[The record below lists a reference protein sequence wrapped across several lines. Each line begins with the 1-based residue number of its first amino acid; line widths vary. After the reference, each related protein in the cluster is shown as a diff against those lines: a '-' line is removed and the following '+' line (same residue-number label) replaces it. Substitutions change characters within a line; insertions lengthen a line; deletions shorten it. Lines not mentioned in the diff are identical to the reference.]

1 MRPAPQFDTIE
12 SQRNAAAIG
21 MWAFLAG
28 EILFFG
34 VLFTGFA
41 AYAWAHA
48 EAFDRGS
55 RLLDW
60 EAGAINTAVLLTSS
74 LTMALAVRAARARAR
89 AAAVAFLLAT
99 AVLGAA
105 FLGVKIWEYAS
116 KVHEGHLPAVVHGLR
131 GLGVRA
137 AHPENLFL
145 AFYFVMTGLHA
156 LHMVV
161 GIGLLLWMSIRPE
174 ADPIEAS
181 GLYWHFVD
189 VVWIFLFP
197 ALYLRG
203 LE

>member
-1 MRPAPQFDTIE
+1 MRPAAHFDTIGQ
-12 SQRNAAAIG
+12 QRSAASIG
-21 MWAFLAG
+21 IWAFLAG

-41 AYAWAHA
+41 VYAWAYP
-48 EAFDRGS
+48 EAFARGS

-60 EAGAINTAVLLTSS
+60 GAGAANTAVLLTSS
-74 LTMALAVRAARARAR
+74 LTMALAVRAARADAR
-89 AAAVAFLLAT
+89 ATAVAFLLAT
-99 AVLGAA
+99 VLLGAA
-105 FLGVKIWEYAS
+105 FLGVKLWEYAR

-137 AHPENLFL
+137 DAPENLFL

-156 LHMVV
+156 LHMAV
-161 GIGLLLWMSIRPE
+161 GIGLLLWMSIHPRP
-174 ADPIEAS
+174 DPIEAG

-197 ALYLRG
+197 TLYLRG
-203 LE
+203 LA